1 MQLAERHII
10 KSTENRFVEIDGLA
24 FKSKNL
30 YNVANYVIR
39 QSFVYGWGYI
49 NYNEMNRLMKSHQ
62 AYKDLP
68 AKVSQQILMIL
79 DKNWQA
85 FFEAVKADNIEQ
97 TKFTGSPKLPKYK
110 DKVKGRNLVY
120 TIQAISS
127 KQLKK
132 GIIHLSGTN
141 ILIKTLVKP
150 EQICQVRLV
159 PKCDSYVIEVIY
171 NACAEPCDYA
181 QGKLRRSKPE
191 STDENQKELV
201 ASIDLG
207 LNNLV
212 ALTSNQPGF
221 VPLLINGR
229 PLKSINQFYNKRKTD
244 LQSQLKGSRKTS
256 CRIQRLTR
264 CRNQKIENYLHQA
277 SRLIINLLIERN
289 IGTLVIGKNLEWKN
303 EINLGK
309 QTNQNF
315 VTIPHARFIEML
327 KYKAELVGIKVIV
340 QEESYTSQS
349 NFLNLDPIPV
359 YGSIDALDVTFS
371 GQRIKR
377 GLYKK
382 SCGQLIN
389 ADVNGSYNIMRKA
402 IPNALCNGIESCVVQ
417 PRRVNPLEVKAKG
430 EGCNA
435 SHGTVIDDYTFTSY
449 LCPVVQGCVT
459 IVYSF
464 GKSSRNFKL
473 RQSWNCFINTLG

>member
-10 KSTENRFVEIDGLA
+10 KSTENRFVKIDELA

-30 YNVANYVIR
+30 YNAANYLIR

-62 AYKDLP
+62 AYKELP
-68 AKVSQQILMIL
+68 AKVSQQTLMIL
-79 DKNWQA
+79 DQNWKS
-85 FFEAVKADNIEQ
+85 FFEAVKAYKIEP
-97 TKFTGSPKLPKYK
+97 TRFTGRPKLPKYK
-110 DKVKGRNLVY
+110 DKVKGRNILVY

-132 GIIHLSGTN
+132 GIIQLSGTN
-141 ILIKTLVKP
+141 ISIKTLVKP

-171 NACAEPCDYA
+171 NACTE
-181 QGKLRRSKPE
+181 PE
-191 STDENQKELV
+191 STLDENQKELV

-229 PLKSINQFYNKRKTD
+229 PLKSINQFYKRKAQ
-244 LQSQLKGSRKTS
+244 LQSKLKGNHQTSSRLG
-256 CRIQRLTR
+256 CLTR
-264 CRNQKIENYLHQA
+264 CRHQKVDNYLHHA
-277 SRLIINLLIERN
+277 SRQIINLLGSQK
-289 IGTLVIGKNLEWKN
+289 IGMLVIGKNREWKS

-309 QTNQNF
+309 KTNQNF
-315 VTIPHARFIEML
+315 VSIPHARLIEML
-327 KYKAELVGIKVIV
+327 KYKAELIGIKVIE
-340 QEESYTSQS
+340 QEESYTSKS

-359 YGSIDALDVTFS
+359 YGNIHAKDVTFS
-371 GQRIKR
+371 GKRIKR
-377 GLYKK
+377 GLYKT
-382 SCGQLIN
+382 SEGRLIN
-389 ADVNGSYNIMRKA
+389 ADVNGSYNILRKA
-402 IPNALCNGIESCVVQ
+402 IPNAFSNGIESCVAQ

-430 EGCNA
+430 EGLNA
-435 SHGTVIDDYTFTSY
+435 SHVM
-449 LCPVVQGCVT
+449 
-459 IVYSF
+459 
-464 GKSSRNFKL
+464 
-473 RQSWNCFINTLG
+473 